1 MAPLGQVDHDNIERK
16 LKDVVQEL
24 YQIMVQVSTYDAMG
38 RSSRDVLTNEIK
50 NLSQAL
56 QALHTAASPPNQLP
70 SVPHELIEYVENGR
84 NPDIYTREFVETVRR
99 GNQLLKG
106 KLHAFGSFRDVLA
119 AEMAVAMPE
128 LRQDV
133 DRVCEATGGKPPW
146 SRARARAA
154 PRRRGRLASRRP
166 GRRMRLL
173 PRPPRALLRLRLRLH
188 RRLRRE
194 REMGLCG
201 WDLQA
206 RLIEQV
212 KRKRGRGRDQN
223 WIGFILYGLRPGKL
237 GIHHSIQEGSSV

>member
-70 SVPHELIEYVENGR
+70 SVPPELLEYVENGR

-106 KLHAFGSFRDVLA
+106 KL
-119 AEMAVAMPE
+119 
-128 LRQDV
+128 
-133 DRVCEATGGKPPW
+133 
-146 SRARARAA
+146 
-154 PRRRGRLASRRP
+154 
-166 GRRMRLL
+166 
-173 PRPPRALLRLRLRLH
+173 
-188 RRLRRE
+188 
-194 REMGLCG
+194 
-201 WDLQA
+201 
-206 RLIEQV
+206 
-212 KRKRGRGRDQN
+212 
-223 WIGFILYGLRPGKL
+223 
-237 GIHHSIQEGSSV
+237 

>member
-1 MAPLGQVDHDNIERK
+1 MKCNHLLPSHRTIPL
-16 LKDVVQEL
+16 
-24 YQIMVQVSTYDAMG
+24 
-38 RSSRDVLTNEIK
+38 LTLPTSK

-133 DRVCEATGGKPPW
+133 DRVCEATGGKPPVVEGEGEGG
-146 SRARARAA
+146 AA
-154 PRRRGRLASRRP
+154 EAGASGVAP
-166 GRRMRLL
+166 
-173 PRPPRALLRLRLRLH
+173 PRPQDAT
-188 RRLRRE
+188 
-194 REMGLCG
+194 
-201 WDLQA
+201 A
-206 RLIEQV
+206 AATA
-212 KRKRGRGRDQN
+212 
-223 WIGFILYGLRPGKL
+223 PGP
-237 GIHHSIQEGSSV
+237 SAPTPTPTPAPSSGA